1 MKTIGTMLVAAVATA
16 GMVATAQAQSHSGR
30 SAGASGGARIHTTG
44 THGTW
49 SGGGHWRG
57 GGGHWGGGRWG
68 GARWGLYIGA
78 PLLWSSWY
86 WGGYPYYA
94 GYPYYYDNY
103 WYPRSTVVYDRVIE
117 RYPASYPEGVIGPA
131 PTTDIGP
138 RSEGAPSEAPAYR
151 NYCESAKAYFPKVTA
166 CPEGWRFVPAR

>member
-1 MKTIGTMLVAAVATA
+1 MKPIRTMLVAAIAAA
-16 GMVATAQAQSHSGR
+16 GMVATVQAQSHPASRGA
-30 SAGASGGARIHTTG
+30 SASGGARIHTTG

-57 GGGHWGGGRWG
+57 GGGHWGGGHWG
-68 GARWGLYIGA
+68 GARFGLYIGA

-86 WGGYPYYA
+86 WA
-94 GYPYYYDNY
+94 GYPYYYDY
-103 WYPRSTVVYDRVIE
+103 WGYPRTVVYDRVIE
-117 RYPASYPEGVIGPA
+117 RYPASYPEGVMRYA
-131 PTTDIGP
+131 EPTTDIGP
-138 RSEGAPSEAPAYR
+138 RTPGAPTEAPAYR